1 MQRDIHSTYII
12 EIWSNDLMKFL
23 SEIMHGYSGLDV
35 RGEMFSKN
43 IYILGDIAPV
53 SSCNQLN

>member
-1 MQRDIHSTYII
+1 
-12 EIWSNDLMKFL
+12 MKFL

-53 SSCNQLN
+53 SSWQPIKLMPPT